1 MVKYTEL
8 CEEIESMI
16 GDLKRVIIAIDGMC
30 AAGKT
35 TLAKKLKEFFSGACI
50 VSMDDFYLPFSQR
63 SEAVM
68 AEPGGH
74 MDYERFTEEV
84 ALPLWKAHPVS
95 YGVFD
100 CQSQSIVNTVEIPSD
115 ANLIIVEGTYA
126 THPSIPDI
134 YDYRLFVKT
143 DTETQKNRIIVR
155 NGTDADEYFEKW
167 IPRETAYFSAYMT
180 EELAD
185 AVVVCENE

>member
-35 TLAKKLKEFFSGACI
+35 TLANKLKESFSGACI

-100 CQSQSIVNTVEIPSD
+100 CHSQSIVRTVEIPSD
-115 ANLIIVEGTYA
+115 ASLIIVEGTYA

-143 DTETQKNRIIVR
+143 DSKTQKARVTLR
-155 NGTDADEYFEKW
+155 EGEGAAAYFEKW
-167 IPRETAYFSAYMT
+167 IPREAVYFSAYMT

-185 AVVVCENE
+185 AVYISENE